1 MGGIV
6 ALLSGA
12 VLVAAVLAP
21 APASSGGT
29 ARYAG
34 TVRTIDHGQGS
45 IVLEDVGPWAG
56 ASESP
61 ITPRTVTVSP
71 TTGFFIADR
80 SPVATTGYRGDYVER
95 KAQLSD
101 VRSGAFVVV
110 ECEREG
116 EGCMAQR
123 VVVVRPDGG
132 ER

>member
-1 MGGIV
+1 MRCIV

-12 VLVAAVLAP
+12 VLIAAVLAP
-21 APASSGGT
+21 APAASGGT

-45 IVLEDVGPWAG
+45 MVLEDVGPWLG

-61 ITPRTVTVSP
+61 ITPRAVTVSP
-71 TTGFFIADR
+71 ATGFFIADR
-80 SPVATTGYRGDYVER
+80 SPLAPTGYQGDYVER

-101 VRSGAFVVV
+101 VRNGAFVVV

-116 EGCMAQR
+116 AGCLAQR
-123 VVVVRPDGG
+123 IVVVRHHGG
-132 ER
+132 DR